1 MNRPAWLANGR
12 IMRIALVVLAAA
24 TVVAALPMMWRYAQ
38 TTEISPHAP
47 DWALFAALPLQVK
60 LHIASAITAL
70 LVGTVIWLLPK
81 GRGFHK
87 PLGWTWVI
95 AMATTAI
102 SSLFITGLNGNSY
115 SFIHLL
121 SGWTI
126 IALPMAI
133 FAIRNRNVAMHR
145 RNMTG
150 IFVGGL
156 LIAGAFTFIPGR
168 FMFEF
173 FF

>member
-12 IMRIALVVLAAA
+12 IMRIALVVLATAA
-24 TVVAALPMMWRYAQ
+24 VVAALPMMWRYAQ

>member
-1 MNRPAWLANGR
+1 MNRPARLANGR
-12 IMRIALVVLAAA
+12 IMRIALVVLATAA
-24 TVVAALPMMWRYAQ
+24 VVAALPMMWRYAQ
-38 TTEISPHAP
+38 TTEISPHSP
-47 DWALFAALPLQVK
+47 DWALYAALPLQVK